1 MMYAYDPSLSLSSA
15 YIALQ
20 RGRAELKGQNK
31 TISGAEFE
39 ACGGKRKRDK
49 DDYSLERQMTLALR
63 SLRQLIKEER
73 SFIDSATKVPAK
85 KQMTKVCS
93 NARDVLSDLNN
104 DASKWDDS
112 DDEEV
117 NNMDGPYSDEDE
129 SEEEQEQ
136 EEDQE
141 EEEDDGKEENDAD
154 DDPDDPDVEDP
165 ESEAD
170 PDAGDDDGSDAEDDE
185 EEEEDEE
192 EEDEE
197 EEDDED
203 WPVV

>member
-1 MMYAYDPSLSLSSA
+1 MYAYDPSLALSSA

-20 RGRAELKGQNK
+20 RGRAELKGQDK

-49 DDYSLERQMTLALR
+49 DSYSLERQMTLALR

-73 SFIDSATKVPAK
+73 SFIDSETKVPAK
-85 KQMTKVCS
+85 KQITQVCS
-93 NARDVLSDLNN
+93 NARIVLSDLNN

-117 NNMDGPYSDEDE
+117 DNMDGPYSDEDE
-129 SEEEQEQ
+129 SEEEQE
-136 EEDQE
+136 EDQE
-141 EEEDDGKEENDAD
+141 EEEEEEEEEDEKDEEADADD
-154 DDPDDPDVEDP
+154 DDPDDPDVTDP

-170 PDAGDDDGSDAEDDE
+170 PDAEDDE
-185 EEEEDEE
+185 EGS
-192 EEDEE
+192 EE
-197 EEDDED
+197 EEDDD
-203 WPVV
+203 

>member
-1 MMYAYDPSLSLSSA
+1 MMYAYDPSLALSSA

-20 RGRAELKGQNK
+20 KGRAELKGQNK

-73 SFIDSATKVPAK
+73 SFIDTATKVPAK
-85 KQMTKVCS
+85 KQLTKVCS

-117 NNMDGPYSDEDE
+117 DNMDGPYSDEDE
-129 SEEEQEQ
+129 SEEEQE
-136 EEDQE
+136 EDQE
-141 EEEDDGKEENDAD
+141 EEEEEEEEDGKEENADAD
-154 DDPDDPDVEDP
+154 DDPNDPDVEDP

-170 PDAGDDDGSDAEDDE
+170 PDAEDDEDDEDGSDAEDDE
-185 EEEEDEE
+185 EEEED
-192 EEDEE
+192 DEN
-197 EEDDED
+197 
-203 WPVV
+203 